1 MYVNNTV
8 YKNFEKKEKNLK
20 DAKRSFLDE
29 LKLKEEKARQV
40 DASLDEIITKQNK
53 EMDIKL
59 EGVKGTLEDE
69 LSSLDTEIR
78 LNIGR
83 MNVENKQKIDAIK
96 AELSQVKWDV
106 DNVNRK
112 VEKVTKE
119 INDRFA
125 EIQKKLKSNEE
136 KALVYKI
143 SLKDCFDKMKKLYG
157 ELLLPNEVNEI
168 GESIRFIQEDIEEEL
183 YVDAIALAQGKIVDA
198 TKYYAEL
205 EIKNERFKSLCNK
218 IRSVEEQINQY
229 ADIPYEEMASN
240 DGSVPEEENVKYWSD
255 GVHKILIENYNV
267 ITADEVN
274 YEKQM
279 DIEGLQISYDL
290 LNKLLE
296 DFQACSDYALR
307 RVEDFNALV
316 SVAET
321 LTNIMESEGWTET
334 GCKFVDGDY
343 RKNYIGEFDNG
354 AGQDAVLEVLSCR
367 NVNKVRLRNGKT
379 EYETG
384 DIEFV
389 LNLYGYNEEG
399 ARIVWEEII
408 SNFNGGG
415 VTKYEPKGK
424 ESMYEEYEELRE
436 KRINNM
442 KQVLSLDV

>member
-40 DASLDEIITKQNK
+40 DASLDEMITKQNK

-125 EIQKKLKSNEE
+125 EIQNKLKSDKE

-157 ELLLPNEVNEI
+157 
-168 GESIRFIQEDIEEEL
+168 
-183 YVDAIALAQGKIVDA
+183 
-198 TKYYAEL
+198 
-205 EIKNERFKSLCNK
+205 
-218 IRSVEEQINQY
+218 
-229 ADIPYEEMASN
+229 
-240 DGSVPEEENVKYWSD
+240 
-255 GVHKILIENYNV
+255 
-267 ITADEVN
+267 
-274 YEKQM
+274 
-279 DIEGLQISYDL
+279 
-290 LNKLLE
+290 
-296 DFQACSDYALR
+296 
-307 RVEDFNALV
+307 
-316 SVAET
+316 
-321 LTNIMESEGWTET
+321 
-334 GCKFVDGDY
+334 
-343 RKNYIGEFDNG
+343 
-354 AGQDAVLEVLSCR
+354 
-367 NVNKVRLRNGKT
+367 
-379 EYETG
+379 
-384 DIEFV
+384 
-389 LNLYGYNEEG
+389 
-399 ARIVWEEII
+399 
-408 SNFNGGG
+408 
-415 VTKYEPKGK
+415 
-424 ESMYEEYEELRE
+424 
-436 KRINNM
+436 
-442 KQVLSLDV
+442 